1 MCKNRYKKGCARR
14 LQDFMAKGGNYFWQ
28 GIGAMILAGL
38 LIHRFLYNVVSRFL
52 FVPKNQFPQE
62 ASEE

>member
-1 MCKNRYKKGCARR
+1 MRPKASGFYGQRGQLFLPRNR
-14 LQDFMAKGGNYFWQ
+14 
-28 GIGAMILAGL
+28 AMPLAGL
-38 LIHRFLYNVVSRFL
+38 LIHRFLNNVVSRFL